1 MEEIMNNTAGQ
12 ANDLRRVVKANE
24 DIKKVI
30 RISSGVNLVA
40 LNAML
45 VAKRSGE
52 RSRGFAVVSS
62 ELRVFSHNLDGAM
75 SGLGT
80 LIFELVRDAAAMQKQ
95 RQEHGRLLAIMA
107 QGKRMRELVEPA
119 LARVDVRIC
128 GTVQE
133 IGRDWQKLRL
143 QLNRV
148 LQLCET
154 GGSLAR
160 SAKIE
165 AVYGGDMS
173 TILKQ
178 VASRIEETVNEIFA
192 TLKLLRTQLAE

>member
-1 MEEIMNNTAGQ
+1 MEEIRSNATGQ
-12 ANDLRRVVKANE
+12 AGDLYRVVKANE

-45 VAKRSGE
+45 IAKRSGE
-52 RSRGFAVVSS
+52 KSRGFAVVSS
-62 ELRVFSHNLDGAM
+62 ELRVFSRKLEGAM
-75 SGLGT
+75 TGLGA
-80 LIFELVRDAAAMQKQ
+80 LIFELVRDAAAMRKQHHERRHLLNIHAQKHPV
-95 RQEHGRLLAIMA
+95 RELMEPVLARMDE
-107 QGKRMRELVEPA
+107 RMRKTAEA
-119 LARVDVRIC
+119 IA
-128 GTVQE
+128 
-133 IGRDWQKLRL
+133 RDWGKLRL

-154 GGSLAR
+154 GGSLSR

-173 TILKQ
+173 ATLKQ
-178 VASRIEETVNEIFA
+178 VANQIEETVNEIFS